1 MLFFVSQ
8 LILVTVGSITQ
19 LWIASLLLGLAH
31 GSLYSLYPTLCLE
44 WFGMGTYQHLP
55 PLKNL
60 SHSYPNSFFFRSSG
74 SFTQHSPLFWKLGI
88 SRYFTLSRR
97 KYLFPRIWTKSG
109 CSRSSSSSLNI
120 INIINN
126 SFTFPSS
133 WWATASI
140 IIISIII
147 HRPSPMLERIR
158 LLRVCYLSNLISNAF
173 VYRTLRLG
181 WI

>member
-1 MLFFVSQ
+1 MSFFGRLLIGFFIPFFQNMLFPSLIPPPFFFLYTKKGLISDLIKNKYKLPRSYLLAPIAMLFFVSQ

-74 SFTQHSPLFWKLGI
+74 SFTQHSPLF
-88 SRYFTLSRR
+88 
-97 KYLFPRIWTKSG
+97 
-109 CSRSSSSSLNI
+109 
-120 INIINN
+120 
-126 SFTFPSS
+126 
-133 WWATASI
+133 
-140 IIISIII
+140 
-147 HRPSPMLERIR
+147 
-158 LLRVCYLSNLISNAF
+158 
-173 VYRTLRLG
+173 
-181 WI
+181 